1 MNSNRAPIPV
11 FIPLFIGIIAI
22 SFSSIFVKWS
32 SSPVSIQAMYRLVIT
47 FLIMLPFAGKYV
59 PDIKSLKRTD
69 LLLLL
74 LSGAMLALHFLLWM
88 GSLKWTSV
96 ASSTIILA
104 LQPVFVMMGAYFWF
118 KEKTSVAA
126 IGGMAI
132 AFLGVFLLIGS
143 SGLSGS
149 KGHLTGDI
157 MSLLGTAAVAVHML
171 LGQLLL
177 RRLPSFLYS
186 WLVFAVAA
194 SVLAVYNVGMNIPM
208 TGYSGREWGIFALL
222 AVVPTVFGHLL
233 FNWLMKYATASTVSM
248 SVLGE
253 PVGASVLAFL
263 LLNESMNSL
272 QAAGGALVLLGLVL
286 FLKVGKSKKQPVDIQ
301 PEALG

>member
-1 MNSNRAPIPV
+1 MVQQPRIH
-11 FIPLFIGIIAI
+11 
-22 SFSSIFVKWS
+22 SSDVQTS
-32 SSPVSIQAMYRLVIT
+32 DH
-47 FLIMLPFAGKYV
+47 V
-59 PDIKSLKRTD
+59 PDH
-69 LLLLL
+69 
-74 LSGAMLALHFLLWM
+74 AALCGKICAGYQIAEANRSAAAPSIRSDAGSAFLLWM

-118 KEKTSVAA
+118 KEKTSLAA

-272 QAAGGALVLLGLVL
+272 QAAGERLCC
-286 FLKVGKSKKQPVDIQ
+286 
-301 PEALG
+301 

>member
-1 MNSNRAPIPV
+1 MNPNRAPIPV

-59 PDIKSLKRTD
+59 PAIKSL
-69 LLLLL
+69 LF

-118 KEKTSVAA
+118 KEKTSLAA

-194 SVLAVYNVGMNIPM
+194 SLLAVYNVGMDIPM

>member
-1 MNSNRAPIPV
+1 MNADRAPIPV

-32 SSPVSIQAMYRLVIT
+32 DSPVSVQAMYRLMIT
-47 FLIMLPFAGKYV
+47 AIIMLPFSGKYV
-59 PDIKSLKRTD
+59 RDAASLKRSD
-69 LLLLL
+69 WALLA
-74 LSGAMLALHFLLWM
+74 LSASMLALHFLLWM
-88 GSLKWTSV
+88 GSLQWTSV

-104 LQPVFVMMGAYFWF
+104 LQPVFVMIGAYFWF
-118 KEKTSVAA
+118 KERTSLGAL
-126 IGGMAI
+126 GGMSI

-143 SGLSGS
+143 SGFSGQE
-149 KGHLTGDI
+149 GHLKGDL

-186 WLVFAVAA
+186 WLVFVMA
-194 SVLAVYNVGMNIPM
+194 SLVLAVYNLIQGYSF
-208 TGYSGREWGIFALL
+208 TGYSGREWGIFLLL
-222 AVVPTVFGHLL
+222 AIVPTVFGHLL
-233 FNWLMKYATASTVSM
+233 FNWLMKFASASTVSM

-263 LLNESMNSL
+263 ILHERMYPL
-272 QAAGGALVLLGLVL
+272 QAAGGAFVLLGLIL
-286 FLKVGKSKKQPVDIQ
+286 FLRVGKSAKRPRAYEQKG
-301 PEALG
+301 AA